1 MHALFINR
9 ETPGL
14 YFESIAIPY
23 IMYNVLEV
31 KVDLLF
37 KVMHSKQHKKW
48 MIKQQYIRLHVSER
62 FIGMYNGYGF
72 C

>member
-1 MHALFINR
+1 MHKYL
-9 ETPGL
+9 
-14 YFESIAIPY
+14 
-23 IMYNVLEV
+23 YNVLEA
-31 KVDLLF
+31 KVDFLF